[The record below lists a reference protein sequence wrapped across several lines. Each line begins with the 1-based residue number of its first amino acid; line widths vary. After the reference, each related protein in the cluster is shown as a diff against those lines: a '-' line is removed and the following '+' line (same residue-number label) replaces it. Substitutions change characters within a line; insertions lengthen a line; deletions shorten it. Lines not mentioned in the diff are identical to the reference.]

1 MIDALVKFGVKDQ
14 NVVLSTMAKINK
26 AKKELVKK
34 TNLSFG
40 GGGGGSFGGIRQ
52 EVNARKQVSQM
63 ERDIA
68 ARSGREKL
76 AEMRKEQF
84 ENNKL
89 VKSASMAGN
98 ALKDVARSAATL
110 DPVAFI
116 QGALGAAGKMAGAL
130 PFAGA
135 VAAGGLDLLGVS
147 VGAAAGAV
155 GSAKQSSASAL
166 EIRKRNQQNNL
177 YGGNLAFGSGEAAA
191 KAAVEKANIKA
202 LATARGQDARA
213 NVVGGVK
220 RFASGNYADGGAF
233 KSNIEDTLKNKLI
246 EKELKG
252 DSTDKSTGWT
262 PADKTALI
270 QSVSGSVGII
280 GKPLAAEIN
289 KLISANKNVEQ
300 LTQVASGNWSA
311 LGTDE
316 GAILQ
321 SISNSFA
328 GALPSVKQELNAALL
343 KDFGGKLEK
352 EDPETVKA
360 RSASARWARQ
370 EERHDLRVAELAR
383 GMGDSL
389 YKLDQSLKEVQIK
402 MISGANALAA
412 AINRAIDI
420 TTPPR

>member
-34 TNLSFG
+34 TNLNF

-52 EVNARKQVSQM
+52 EINARKQVSQM

-76 AEMRKEQF
+76 AEMKKEQF
-84 ENNKL
+84 ANNTL
-89 VKSASMAGN
+89 VKGASMAGN

-130 PFAGA
+130 PWAGA

-191 KAAVEKANIKA
+191 KAAVEKANVKA
-202 LATARGQDARA
+202 LATARGQDAKA

-233 KSNIEDTLKNKLI
+233 KSNIEDTLKNKLV
-246 EKELKG
+246 EQALKG

-289 KLISANKNVEQ
+289 KLIGANKNVEQ

-321 SISNSFA
+321 QISNSFA

-370 EERHDLRVAELAR
+370 EERHDLRVADLAR

-389 YKLDQSLKEVQIK
+389 YKLDQSLKEVQVKLIG
-402 MISGANALAA
+402 GANQLAA
-412 AINRAIDI
+412 AINRAVDI
-420 TTPPR
+420 ATPR

>member
-1 MIDALVKFGVKDQ
+1 VIDALVKFGVKDQ

-40 GGGGGSFGGIRQ
+40 GGGGSFGGIRQ
-52 EVNARKQVSQM
+52 EINARKQVTQM
-63 ERDIA
+63 EREIA

-76 AEMRKEQF
+76 AEMKKEQF

-191 KAAVEKANIKA
+191 KAAVEKANAKA
-202 LATARGQDARA
+202 LATARERDAKA

-220 RFASGNYADGGAF
+220 RFASGNYADGSAF
-233 KSNIEDTLKNKLI
+233 KSNFEDTLKNSLI
-246 EKELKG
+246 EKALKG
-252 DSTDKSTGWT
+252 DSSDKSTGWT

-321 SISNSFA
+321 QITNSFS
-328 GALPSVKQELNAALL
+328 GALPSVKQSLQSELM
-343 KDFGGKLEK
+343 KGFGDKVEN
-352 EDPETVKA
+352 EAPETKA
-360 RSASARWARQ
+360 ARAASARWARQ
-370 EERHDLRVAELAR
+370 EERHDLRVADLAR

-389 YKLDQSLKEVQIK
+389 YKLDQSLKEVQVKLIG
-402 MISGANALAA
+402 GANQLAA

-420 TTPPR
+420 ATPR

>member
-14 NVVLSTMAKINK
+14 NVVLSTMAKIK
-26 AKKELVKK
+26 KGQKELVKK

-40 GGGGGSFGGIRQ
+40 GGGGSFGGVRAEI
-52 EVNARKQVSQM
+52 NARKQVTQM
-63 ERDIA
+63 ERDLA

-76 AEMRKEQF
+76 AEMKKEQF
-84 ENNKL
+84 ANNTL
-89 VKSASMAGN
+89 VKGASAAGN

-130 PFAGA
+130 PWAGA

-177 YGGNLAFGSGEAAA
+177 YGGELSFGKKEAEAKAKIERENASKIAAA
-191 KAAVEKANIKA
+191 EAIDRSRNNSYSAQI
-202 LATARGQDARA
+202 ARA
-213 NVVGGVK
+213 AGVGGPT
-220 RFASGNYADGGAF
+220 
-233 KSNIEDTLKNKLI
+233 SNTADTLRAGLL

-252 DSTDKSTGWT
+252 DSTDLSTGWT

-321 SISNSFA
+321 QISNSFA

-343 KDFGGKLEK
+343 KDYGDKLEK

-360 RSASARWARQ
+360 RNASARWARQ

-389 YKLDQSLKEVQIK
+389 YKLDQSLKEVQVKLIG
-402 MISGANALAA
+402 GANQLAA
-412 AINRAIDI
+412 AINRAVDI
-420 TTPPR
+420 ATPR